1 MIKKIVFIFALVLM
15 PLICNGQVFLSVQ
28 DVLGMRKSVI
38 RNDNQAAQILK
49 ARGYTKQF
57 KSEDSN
63 YFYKNCKL
71 TVIDGSIYDPRKME
85 ASPKSAQASFVEVY
99 QDEYKCTQYFHIEVT
114 VYGKANAQK
123 WLAQLKGLGY
133 RINTS
138 MSYSGFGQNNWY
150 YEKRG
155 YPILTLKNE
164 GSTYTLGI
172 AIEM

>member
-1 MIKKIVFIFALVLM
+1 
-15 PLICNGQVFLSVQ
+15 
-28 DVLGMRKSVI
+28 
-38 RNDNQAAQILK
+38 
-49 ARGYTKQF
+49 
-57 KSEDSN
+57 
-63 YFYKNCKL
+63 
-71 TVIDGSIYDPRKME
+71 ME

>member
-1 MIKKIVFIFALVLM
+1 M

-49 ARGYTKQF
+49 ARGYTKQY
-57 KSEDSN
+57 KSEVFN

-71 TVIDGSIYDPRKME
+71 TVIDGYRYDGREME
-85 ASPKSAQASFVEVY
+85 ASPKSAQASFVRVY
-99 QDEYKCTQYFHIEVT
+99 QDEFKLKQYFNIEVT

-133 RINTS
+133 RI
-138 MSYSGFGQNNWY
+138 YSSNSGVGRNDWY
-150 YEKRG
+150 YVKRG
-155 YPILTLKNE
+155 YPDLTLTNE